1 VIAGNNLVALLHAL
15 ATDHADR
22 ALNIVVSEPDVAEG
36 LRQALYAAIA
46 ARDVPASAAPSS
58 SSRRS
63 SSDSSSYA
71 Y

>member
-46 ARDVPASAAPSS
+46 NKGSDGDVKVACCSQ
-58 SSRRS
+58 
-63 SSDSSSYA
+63 A
-71 Y
+71 YTELLKAESH